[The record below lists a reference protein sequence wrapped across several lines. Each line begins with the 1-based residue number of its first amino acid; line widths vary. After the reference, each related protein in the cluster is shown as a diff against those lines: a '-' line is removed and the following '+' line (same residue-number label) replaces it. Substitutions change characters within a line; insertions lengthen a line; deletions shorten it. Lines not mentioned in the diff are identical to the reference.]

1 MTTFIIVQ
9 LQDYSRI
16 MINTEDIK
24 TIEEHG
30 NGCIIDLIDDE
41 QIESI
46 TNFDTLLKAMTTQ
59 TIRLSDN

>member
-9 LQDYSRI
+9 LQDYNRI

-24 TIEEHG
+24 TIEEHD
-30 NGCIIDLIDDE
+30 NGCIIDLIDNE

-46 TNFDTLLKAMTTQ
+46 TQN
-59 TIRLSDN
+59 

>member
-1 MTTFIIVQ
+1 MTAFIIVQ
-9 LQDYSRI
+9 LQDYNRI

>member
-9 LQDYSRI
+9 LQDYNRI

-30 NGCIIDLIDDE
+30 NGCIIQLVDDE
-41 QIESI
+41 EIESI

-59 TIRLSDN
+59 AIRLSDN

>member
-9 LQDYSRI
+9 LQDYNRI

-41 QIESI
+41 QCLHLGFVALNLYEYPFVPFHS
-46 TNFDTLLKAMTTQ
+46 FVL
-59 TIRLSDN
+59 